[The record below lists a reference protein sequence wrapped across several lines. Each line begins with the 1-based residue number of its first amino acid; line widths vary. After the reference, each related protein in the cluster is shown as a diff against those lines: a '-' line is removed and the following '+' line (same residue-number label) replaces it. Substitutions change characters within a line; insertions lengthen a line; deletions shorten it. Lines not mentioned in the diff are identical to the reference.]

1 MSNSEISGT
10 WNERKGELQQK
21 FAYLTDNDVQYEEG
35 KKEEMLGKIQVKLD
49 NSKEE
54 LRKII
59 EGL

>member
-35 KKEEMLGKIQVKLD
+35 KKEELLGKIQVKLD